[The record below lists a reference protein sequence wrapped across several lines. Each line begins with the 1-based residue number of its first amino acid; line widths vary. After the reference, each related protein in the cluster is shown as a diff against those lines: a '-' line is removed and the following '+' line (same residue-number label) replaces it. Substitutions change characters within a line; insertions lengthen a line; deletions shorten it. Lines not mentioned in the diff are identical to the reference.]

1 MIVSMKIIEKS
12 KRVLLVPD
20 IHQDVFFA
28 EKALESDFD
37 HVVFMGDYFDTL
49 KEIDNEKIYG
59 MKAMCEWLSDKY
71 IELGDRAT
79 WLIGN
84 HDVSY
89 LAGRK
94 LVDQMH
100 RLRNFVCSGY
110 TNKKRLKYSKYIN
123 LEWEQ
128 SLQLAAQVGKYT
140 ISHAGFSPIYMSPIN
155 NDDPVEGVKNMCN
168 RWNEDRSSFMFGESH
183 WIAMA
188 GYSRG
193 GGSTVGGPTW
203 LDWNHE
209 FTEIQD
215 INQIVGH
222 TTTAS
227 TEIRIKESGNS
238 TNYCIDNLQQTYAIL
253 ENDKIEII
261 NIENYSF

>member
-1 MIVSMKIIEKS
+1 MKIINS
-12 KRVLLVPD
+12 GRVLLLSD
-20 IHQDVFFA
+20 LHQDVFYA
-28 EKALESDFD
+28 EKALENNFD

-49 KEIDNEKIYG
+49 KKIDNEKIYG
-59 MKAMCEWLSDKY
+59 MEAMCKWLSDKY

-94 LVDQMH
+94 LRDQTH
-100 RLRNFVCSGY
+100 RLKNFVCSGY
-110 TNKKRLKYSKYIN
+110 TNKKRCKYSKYIN
-123 LEWEQ
+123 LDWEQ
-128 SLQLAAQVGKYT
+128 SLQLAVQVGKYT
-140 ISHAGFSPIYMSPIN
+140 ISHAGFSPTYMPHIN
-155 NDDPVEGVKNMCN
+155 NDNPIEEGIKNMCN
-168 RWNEDRSSFMFGESH
+168 EWNKVRSNFMLGESH

-188 GYSRG
+188 GYCRG
-193 GGSTVGGPTW
+193 GGSPVGGPTW

-222 TTTAS
+222 TTTPS
-227 TEIRIKESGNS
+227 TEIRIKQSGNS
-238 TNYCIDNLQQTYAIL
+238 INYCIDNLQQTYAIL

-261 NIENYSF
+261 NIENHPF

>member
-20 IHQDVFFA
+20 IHQDVYFA
-28 EKALESDFD
+28 EKALELNFD

-123 LEWEQ
+123 LDWEQ

-140 ISHAGFSPIYMSPIN
+140 ISHAGFSHVYMSPIN

-188 GYSRG
+188 GYCRG

-253 ENDKIEII
+253 EDNKIQII
-261 NIENYSF
+261 NIENYPF